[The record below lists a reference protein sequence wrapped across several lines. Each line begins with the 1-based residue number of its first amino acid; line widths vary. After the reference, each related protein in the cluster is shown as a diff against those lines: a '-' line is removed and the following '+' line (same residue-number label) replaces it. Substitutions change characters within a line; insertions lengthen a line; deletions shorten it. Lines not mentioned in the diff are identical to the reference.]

1 MSRTVYGY
9 VYGYVYRQSVDD
21 EGNAVRDK
29 VRNVCTSGKWGRV
42 PPVRQQG
49 QHLYSFDV
57 VALLCIRCRLDPN
70 LEFVRSRVQTYKYAN
85 SRRTIVFSEL
95 YLTHLV
101 LHLNEILLYDM
112 SELVR

>member
-42 PPVRQQG
+42 PPVRQ
-49 QHLYSFDV
+49 
-57 VALLCIRCRLDPN
+57 
-70 LEFVRSRVQTYKYAN
+70 
-85 SRRTIVFSEL
+85 
-95 YLTHLV
+95 
-101 LHLNEILLYDM
+101 
-112 SELVR
+112 